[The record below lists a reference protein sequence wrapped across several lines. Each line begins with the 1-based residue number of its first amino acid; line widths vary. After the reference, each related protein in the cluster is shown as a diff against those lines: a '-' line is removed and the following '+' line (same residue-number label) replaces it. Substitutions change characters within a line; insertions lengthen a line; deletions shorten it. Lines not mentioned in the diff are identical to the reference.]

1 MSKQDRNTGFTIA
14 IVLIVCTL
22 SLIVVGASL
31 WRIIE
36 PGFNTAMQFF
46 GFQVQLATVDYNFD
60 VPPRQDTVVNP
71 PAPEPLPQP
80 APNPTPQPQPQPE
93 LVDTPTPTLDEYVYV
108 LPQPPLIVPANYS
121 YNFPVPTLAAA
132 NESISNG
139 FRDSILG
146 DAQLAGYGQGG
157 DVPQSNLTILID
169 KIGVKSPVLQ
179 GLGGDNLLDLGF
191 WVYPG
196 SYPIGEGEMV
206 LLCHRRFFGPYDP
219 RTCWNIDY
227 MAIGDE
233 ITIRNP
239 GSEAKY
245 RVVSTSIVDDQDAAI
260 YNISDTQNYL
270 KIVTCHPL
278 YSNEQRFVVLAEL
291 IS

>member
-36 PGFNTAMQFF
+36 PGVNTALQFF
-46 GFQVQLATVDYNFD
+46 GFQAQLATVNYNFE
-60 VPPRQDTVVNP
+60 VPRRDIVVNP
-71 PAPEPLPQP
+71 PVNPPPATPPATPPAQEPE
-80 APNPTPQPQPQPE
+80 
-93 LVDTPTPTLDEYVYV
+93 TPTEVIPPPPTIDEEVFV
-108 LPQPPLIVPANYS
+108 LPQPPLVVPANYS

-132 NESISNG
+132 AENISNG
-139 FRDSILG
+139 FRDSILN

-157 DVPQSNLTILID
+157 DVPQSNLTIMID
-169 KIGVKSPVLQ
+169 KIGIKSPVLQ

-196 SYPIGEGEMV
+196 SYPIGQGEMI

-219 RTCWNIDY
+219 RTCWFIDS
-227 MAIGDE
+227 MTAGDE
-233 ITIRNP
+233 IVIRNE
-239 GSEAKY
+239 STEAKY
-245 RVVSTSIVDDQDAAI
+245 RVISTSIVDDQDGGI
-260 YNISDTQNYL
+260 YNISDNKNYL

-291 IS
+291 IN